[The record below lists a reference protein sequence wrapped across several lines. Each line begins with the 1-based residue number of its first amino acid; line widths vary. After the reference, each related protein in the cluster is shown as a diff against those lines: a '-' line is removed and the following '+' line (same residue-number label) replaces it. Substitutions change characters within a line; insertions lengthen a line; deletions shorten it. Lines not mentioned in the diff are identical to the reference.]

1 MKNNIWF
8 IIACI
13 LVFCVGY
20 NLNDTAVSF
29 QKYKVAV
36 VDVPEILSHSEEIQ
50 ELKRQQDK
58 DMEELNI
65 LISKAQN
72 EIINE
77 KRKDKLIEK
86 EASYRKQIETKKT
99 EIDKK
104 YNAKL
109 EKVSNNF
116 GRSKKNALQSC
127 SPGWFCNFRRR
138 RYHSKYHKK
147 NEIIL
152 PKFRRIIRAS
162 DKRSYLM
169 FDKTNIISQF
179 F

>member
-8 IIACI
+8 IIACV

-36 VDVPEILSHSEEIQ
+36 VDVPEILSHSQQVQ

-72 EIINE
+72 EILNE
-77 KRKDKLIEK
+77 KDKNKILQK
-86 EASYRKQIETKKT
+86 EASYRQQIESKKN
-99 EIDKK
+99 EADKK
-104 YNAKL
+104 YNTKL
-109 EKVSNNF
+109 EKI
-116 GRSKKNALQSC
+116 
-127 SPGWFCNFRRR
+127 
-138 RYHSKYHKK
+138 
-147 NEIIL
+147 NENI
-152 PKFRRIIRAS
+152 KS
-162 DKRSYLM
+162 
-169 FDKTNIISQF
+169 IISDEAKKMHYNLVLPAGF
-179 F
+179 VITGGEDITANIVKKIK